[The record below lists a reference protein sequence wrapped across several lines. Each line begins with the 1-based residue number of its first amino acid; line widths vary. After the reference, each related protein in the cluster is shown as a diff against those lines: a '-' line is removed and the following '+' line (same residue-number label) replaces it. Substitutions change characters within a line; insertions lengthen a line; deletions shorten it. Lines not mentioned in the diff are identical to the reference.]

1 MASTYSFDIVSDFDQ
16 QELVNALDQTRRE
29 LKSRYD
35 LKDTNSTIEQKGETL
50 EIETK
55 DSMTLKSVREMMF
68 QKAAKRGLDLKMF
81 DYGPTGTASGGRVT
95 QTINLVKGIDKE
107 LAKKISKTIRD
118 EMKKVQAS
126 IQGDAVRV
134 SAKSKDDLQTAM
146 QLIRSGDWPV
156 PLQFNNY
163 R

>member
-1 MASTYSFDIVSDFDQ
+1 MASTYSFDIVSEFDQ

-35 LKDTNSTIEQKGETL
+35 LKDSNSTIEQKGDIL

-81 DYGPTGTASGGRVT
+81 DYGAMGTASGGRVT

-118 EMKKVQAS
+118 ELKKVQAS

-146 QLIRSGDWPV
+146 NLIRNGDWPV